1 MTAKVTTNRYRVK
14 AECLTTGATYEWPSI
29 SAATKDGG
37 FSYNMIKLCLAGQL
51 ESYSGLRFTTDSPRR
66 TTQPSAR
73 ILEAAELHGKGLT
86 ARQMA
91 DTMGISLNGVKFLKQ
106 RAKHLGLIQL
116 GAKSYHVS

>member
-14 AECLTTGATYEWPSI
+14 AECIKTGTVYEWPSI
-29 SAATKDGG
+29 SAATRDGG
-37 FSYNMIKLCLAGQL
+37 FCYNMIKLCLAGQL

-66 TTQPSAR
+66 STAPSAR
-73 ILEAAELHGKGLT
+73 ILEAAELHRKGLT
-86 ARQMA
+86 GQQMA

-116 GAKSYHVS
+116 RAMNYYAN